1 MIDINATLI
10 AQMLNFLILVVLLRA
25 VAYKPIVKMLKE
37 REDNIANN
45 LKQAEDDKA
54 EAKKALEQ
62 YQAQLAD
69 ARVQA
74 QEIMDKAEKRARDAK
89 AAKLQETNQEIAQMK
104 EAAQQEIQREQARAV
119 EKLKGDMVTL
129 SLAAAQKIVSKN
141 IDVAENEALISE
153 FIDQLDKNKIGDLPC

>member
-74 QEIMDKAEKRARDAK
+74 QEIMDKAEKRARDEK
-89 AAKLQETNQEIAQMK
+89 AAKLQETNQEIA
-104 EAAQQEIQREQARAV
+104 EIQREQARAV

>member
-1 MIDINATLI
+1 MQSEGLLHFRHKYPPSRTQERNLNAHLTGGYGI
-10 AQMLNFLILVVLLRA
+10 ISI
-25 VAYKPIVKMLKE
+25 KSE
-37 REDNIANN
+37 
-45 LKQAEDDKA
+45 
-54 EAKKALEQ
+54 
-62 YQAQLAD
+62 
-69 ARVQA
+69 
-74 QEIMDKAEKRARDAK
+74 
-89 AAKLQETNQEIAQMK
+89 EIAQMK

>member
-74 QEIMDKAEKRARDAK
+74 QEIMD
-89 AAKLQETNQEIAQMK
+89 
-104 EAAQQEIQREQARAV
+104 
-119 EKLKGDMVTL
+119 
-129 SLAAAQKIVSKN
+129 
-141 IDVAENEALISE
+141 
-153 FIDQLDKNKIGDLPC
+153 